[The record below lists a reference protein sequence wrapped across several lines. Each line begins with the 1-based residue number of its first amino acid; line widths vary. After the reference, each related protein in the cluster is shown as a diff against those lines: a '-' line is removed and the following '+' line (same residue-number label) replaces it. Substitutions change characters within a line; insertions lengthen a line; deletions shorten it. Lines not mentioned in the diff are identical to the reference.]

1 MALAGIINTVV
12 TLSAWLALS
21 SMLQQCCKVK
31 FLWKITDRTAFPIS
45 ETHQIKEKVW
55 M

>member
-1 MALAGIINTVV
+1 MALAGIINTAV
-12 TLSAWLALS
+12 TLSAWP
-21 SMLQQCCKVK
+21 SMLQQNYKVK
-31 FLWKITDRTAFPIS
+31 FPWKTHRTAFPIS